1 MLRPIDYTS
10 GFPKPFLFDYSM
22 HQGRNESPLFCN
34 DATLWV
40 HETVRVSS
48 LMFSFRMRQGRA
60 ESPTEAFSPG
70 HRPGLDHSSMAVR
83 PERAKA
89 WPKRRGFFKYNGVGR
104 AFALTGRKGMN
115 SPKPRALPWAESN
128 NWAFSPPIPC
138 VLTRMLVESK
148 MRTSNWTPYQ
158 TGHPNK

>member
-1 MLRPIDYTS
+1 MGHISQHDLS
-10 GFPKPFLFDYSM
+10 GKSAFLSFE
-22 HQGRNESPLFCN
+22 QKQI
-34 DATLWV
+34 A
-40 HETVRVSS
+40 RVYS

-158 TGHPNK
+158 INHLQQ

>member
-1 MLRPIDYTS
+1 
-10 GFPKPFLFDYSM
+10 
-22 HQGRNESPLFCN
+22 
-34 DATLWV
+34 
-40 HETVRVSS
+40 
-48 LMFSFRMRQGRA
+48 MFSFRMRQGRA
-60 ESPTEAFSPG
+60 ESPAEAFSPG
-70 HRPGLDHSSMAVR
+70 HRPGLDHYSMAVR

-158 TGHPNK
+158 TDTLTSKTTMSQRNHFCGHQYVKISFPHESLRSKKYGMDIVLPT

>member
-1 MLRPIDYTS
+1 
-10 GFPKPFLFDYSM
+10 
-22 HQGRNESPLFCN
+22 
-34 DATLWV
+34 
-40 HETVRVSS
+40 
-48 LMFSFRMRQGRA
+48 MFSFRMRQGRA

-148 MRTSNWTPYQ
+148 MRTSNWTPYIKKR
-158 TGHPNK
+158 TASINKPYSLRFASCVYLQSYFPKLASHFTVSGA

>member
-1 MLRPIDYTS
+1 MRLLADALHWTTKVSVY
-10 GFPKPFLFDYSM
+10 PF
-22 HQGRNESPLFCN
+22 G
-34 DATLWV
+34 
-40 HETVRVSS
+40 
-48 LMFSFRMRQGRA
+48 MRRGRA
-60 ESPTEAFSPG
+60 ESPTVAFSPG

-128 NWAFSPPIPC
+128 NWAFSPPMTHAIC
-138 VLTRMLVESK
+138 EHQKILA
-148 MRTSNWTPYQ
+148 TSLFSS
-158 TGHPNK
+158 PNLPVGNSSCFRRNVHTYFVYRLARCQEFIGISPVIYLL